1 LRSQLYLIAAA
12 MKISNDDQRAIGL
25 IMFCIGFLCFL
36 IGLAGHLKE
45 DYHSRVEIASAG
57 FTAAAILA
65 AIGVIL
71 FLFSLR
77 KRRG

>member
-1 LRSQLYLIAAA
+1 
-12 MKISNDDQRAIGL
+12 MVAIGV
-25 IMFCIGFLCFL
+25 LCFL

-45 DYHSRVEIASAG
+45 NYHFRGEISATG

-65 AIGVIL
+65 GIGIVL

-77 KRRG
+77 KKRG